1 MVSHFLF
8 IKHTLNTKF
17 GEKPHFLCLS
27 PFGPYYLLFAPI
39 KMQVMKR
46 RTRAVLISFNDA
58 LRTRTQAT
66 TGSKSIFLASSSAND
81 YSRRCSDFIPPSIAR
96 RPKSVALDDDVLSAS
111 NKNNSSTTTTIT
123 GTRTR
128 TKSSSAI
135 MNMNMNNININNK
148 NRNIYTMYSTT
159 TITTTNQKQSE
170 KTLGQVRTD
179 WTKEEIQEMYQRPL
193 LELVFE
199 AATVHRMYHDP
210 KQVQQCTLLSIKTG
224 GCPETCN
231 YCSQSSSWKKETE
244 LKAEKLMQVDDVFE
258 AAKRAKAAGSTRFC
272 MGTAWRGPS
281 QVGEGQFDRVLT
293 MTKQVKE
300 LGMEVCATLGMLT
313 PDQAVKLREA
323 GLTAYNHNLDTSPEY
338 YPKVT
343 SSRKYEDRL
352 NTIAAVRDAGI
363 SVCCGGILG
372 LGEEE
377 SDRASLM
384 HVLAS
389 LPEHPESVPI
399 NALVPV
405 KGTPFENLSPP
416 KGLEMVRAIAV
427 ARILMPKTVVR
438 LSAGRIN
445 MSDETQAMCFLAGAN
460 SVFTGDK
467 LLTTPNNDDNEDSA
481 LFKELG
487 LEGRPAFV
495 PYGAGGRSSDG
506 SEWNVKHAHQ

>member
-1 MVSHFLF
+1 MLSRQLARRKLNALDFAASDGLVNQCANGIFLGTGRLFSSSSSSSSSSPQKASSTQSKKVSKTNSTSGANFSTSSHLAAPA
-8 IKHTLNTKF
+8 LSNTKRVL
-17 GEKPHFLCLS
+17 GE
-27 PFGPYYLLFAPI
+27 
-39 KMQVMKR
+39 V
-46 RTRAVLISFNDA
+46 
-58 LRTRTQAT
+58 
-66 TGSKSIFLASSSAND
+66 
-81 YSRRCSDFIPPSIAR
+81 
-96 RPKSVALDDDVLSAS
+96 
-111 NKNNSSTTTTIT
+111 
-123 GTRTR
+123 
-128 TKSSSAI
+128 
-135 MNMNMNNININNK
+135 
-148 NRNIYTMYSTT
+148 RN
-159 TITTTNQKQSE
+159 
-170 KTLGQVRTD
+170 D
-179 WTKEEIQEMYQRPL
+179 WTKAEIREMYSRPL
-193 LELVFE
+193 LELVYD
-199 AATVHRMYHDP
+199 AATIHRMHHDP

-231 YCSQSSSWKKETE
+231 YCAQSSSWKKETE
-244 LKAEKLMQVDDVFE
+244 LKAEKLMQIDDVYE

-281 QVGEGQFDRVLT
+281 QVGEGQFERVLT
-293 MTKQVKE
+293 MTKQVKD

-377 SDRASLM
+377 TDRASLM

-405 KGTPFENLSPP
+405 KGTPFENLSAPS
-416 KGLEMVRAIAV
+416 GLEMVRAIAV

-438 LSAGRIN
+438 LSRRSQMACQPIRVIRVGQTGTRLPSVHVLASFISVPGRI
-445 MSDETQAMCFLAGAN
+445 TQRFTARKSRNIRRAGPFWEVG
-460 SVFTGDK
+460 SVCWRRRRMHQR
-467 LLTTPNNDDNEDSA
+467 SA
-481 LFKELG
+481 S
-487 LEGRPAFV
+487 AV
-495 PYGAGGRSSDG
+495 PIR
-506 SEWNVKHAHQ
+506 

>member
-1 MVSHFLF
+1 MCKSWCGMDGWGLLVGVEGALCQKKKTPKIRRGREASGREKRKREEGIMFGRHLARRKLNALGSD
-8 IKHTLNTKF
+8 IAAYVGLKHSSNGTFFRTF
-17 GEKPHFLCLS
+17 GLS
-27 PFGPYYLLFAPI
+27 SSSSPREALARFYPSSSS
-39 KMQVMKR
+39 
-46 RTRAVLISFNDA
+46 VLILSLQQRD
-58 LRTRTQAT
+58 
-66 TGSKSIFLASSSAND
+66 KKVISSTSGANF
-81 YSRRCSDFIPPSIAR
+81 STSSQ
-96 RPKSVALDDDVLSAS
+96 VAEPAAS
-111 NKNNSSTTTTIT
+111 NQKRVL
-123 GTRTR
+123 GEV
-128 TKSSSAI
+128 
-135 MNMNMNNININNK
+135 
-148 NRNIYTMYSTT
+148 RN
-159 TITTTNQKQSE
+159 
-170 KTLGQVRTD
+170 D
-179 WTKEEIQEMYQRPL
+179 WTKEEIREMYSRPL
-193 LELVFE
+193 LELVFD
-199 AATVHRMYHDP
+199 AATVHRMHHDP

-231 YCSQSSSWKKETE
+231 YCAQSSSWKKETE
-244 LKAEKLMQVDDVFE
+244 LKAEKLMQIDDVYE

-281 QVGEGQFDRVLT
+281 QVGEGQFERVLT
-293 MTKQVKE
+293 MTKQVKD

-313 PDQAVKLREA
+313 PNQAVKLREA

-377 SDRASLM
+377 ADRASLM

-405 KGTPFENLSPP
+405 KGTPFENLSSPS
-416 KGLEMVRAIAV
+416 GLEMVRAIAV
-427 ARILMPKTVVR
+427 ARILMPRTVVR

-495 PYGAGGRSSDG
+495 PYGAGGKSSDG
-506 SEWNVKHAHQ
+506 SEWEINGKKQEQNVA

>member
-1 MVSHFLF
+1 MLSRQLARRKLNALDFAASDGLVNQCANGIFLGTGRLFSSSSSSSSPQKASSTQSKKVSKTNSTSGANFSTSSHLAAPA
-8 IKHTLNTKF
+8 LSNTKRVL
-17 GEKPHFLCLS
+17 GE
-27 PFGPYYLLFAPI
+27 
-39 KMQVMKR
+39 V
-46 RTRAVLISFNDA
+46 
-58 LRTRTQAT
+58 
-66 TGSKSIFLASSSAND
+66 
-81 YSRRCSDFIPPSIAR
+81 
-96 RPKSVALDDDVLSAS
+96 
-111 NKNNSSTTTTIT
+111 
-123 GTRTR
+123 
-128 TKSSSAI
+128 
-135 MNMNMNNININNK
+135 
-148 NRNIYTMYSTT
+148 RN
-159 TITTTNQKQSE
+159 
-170 KTLGQVRTD
+170 D
-179 WTKEEIQEMYQRPL
+179 WTKAEIREMYSRPL
-193 LELVFE
+193 LELVYD
-199 AATVHRMYHDP
+199 AATIHRMHHDP

-231 YCSQSSSWKKETE
+231 YCAQSSSWKKETE
-244 LKAEKLMQVDDVFE
+244 LKAEKLMQIDDVYE

-281 QVGEGQFDRVLT
+281 QVGEGQFERVLT
-293 MTKQVKE
+293 MTKQVKD

-377 SDRASLM
+377 TDRASLM

-405 KGTPFENLSPP
+405 KGTPFENLSAPS
-416 KGLEMVRAIAV
+416 GLEMVRAIAV

-445 MSDETQAMCFLAGAN
+445 MSNETQAMCFLAGAN

-495 PYGAGGRSSDG
+495 PYGAGGKSSDG
-506 SEWNVKHAHQ
+506 SEWEKNGKKQEQNVA